1 MNIILLSGGS
11 GRRLW
16 PLSNDVRSK
25 QFIKIF
31 RRENGYESMLQR
43 VYRQLKEVDETASVT
58 IATSKTQVSAIR
70 NQLGEQVDICV
81 EPQRRDTF
89 PAICLAAAFLKER
102 YKLSKVVLDDELLD
116 RMLMSEETQSKL
128 REECSLNNQHFQVI
142 KSKLKQKKF
151 LVDGKINPRLI
162 PNLKEDSNTF
172 QLLLLF
178 DLK

>member
-1 MNIILLSGGS
+1 MAGIKPHNVIRI
-11 GRRLW
+11 
-16 PLSNDVRSK
+16 PSNLDS
-25 QFIKIF
+25 IF
-31 RRENGYESMLQR
+31 RYWLSFLSPFHHLTEREED
-43 VYRQLKEVDETASVT
+43 V
-58 IATSKTQVSAIR
+58 
-70 NQLGEQVDICV
+70 
-81 EPQRRDTF
+81 
-89 PAICLAAAFLKER
+89 AAAFLKER
-102 YKLSKVVLDDELLD
+102 YKLSKLVLDDELLD

>member
-1 MNIILLSGGS
+1 MLFRSLTE
-11 GRRLW
+11 REE
-16 PLSNDVRSK
+16 DV
-25 QFIKIF
+25 
-31 RRENGYESMLQR
+31 
-43 VYRQLKEVDETASVT
+43 
-58 IATSKTQVSAIR
+58 
-70 NQLGEQVDICV
+70 
-81 EPQRRDTF
+81 
-89 PAICLAAAFLKER
+89 AAAFLKER

>member
-1 MNIILLSGGS
+1 MAGIKPHNVIRI
-11 GRRLW
+11 
-16 PLSNDVRSK
+16 PSNLDN
-25 QFIKIF
+25 IF
-31 RRENGYESMLQR
+31 RYWLSFLSPFHHLTEREED
-43 VYRQLKEVDETASVT
+43 V
-58 IATSKTQVSAIR
+58 
-70 NQLGEQVDICV
+70 
-81 EPQRRDTF
+81 
-89 PAICLAAAFLKER
+89 AAAFLKER